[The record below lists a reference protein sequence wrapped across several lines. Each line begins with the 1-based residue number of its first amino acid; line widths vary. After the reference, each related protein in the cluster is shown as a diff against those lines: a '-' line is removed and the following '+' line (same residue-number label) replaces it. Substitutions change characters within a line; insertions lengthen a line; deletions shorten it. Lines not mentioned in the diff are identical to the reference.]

1 MIVGKYK
8 KYCHKFQYTQG
19 RFLFVPFCFAI
30 YKMVHS
36 MDIFKSN
43 ISIGTLMRNPEKFK
57 FVLDYRKIRKICKHG
72 VKKLAYLLTYVS
84 DLYKT

>member
-1 MIVGKYK
+1 
-8 KYCHKFQYTQG
+8 
-19 RFLFVPFCFAI
+19 
-30 YKMVHS
+30 MVDS

-57 FVLDYRKIRKICKHG
+57 FVLDYREIRKICKHG

-84 DLYKT
+84 DLYKTLKMYKRPIVEYAI

>member
-1 MIVGKYK
+1 
-8 KYCHKFQYTQG
+8 
-19 RFLFVPFCFAI
+19 
-30 YKMVHS
+30 